1 VSRVHPLISSARLAA
16 AAPPSLP
23 AITSRHKP
31 PSRRC
36 LLRTGVNEHY
46 RFRGFEGVLFAA
58 AANAPFTCHQH
69 PPLLA
74 QAGSTRRC
82 SGRAGCRQVGRE
94 ASQMNYVCGFLNNSF
109 VLSLVFLI
117 DGSLAGLLVKSNGKE
132 SDPRKLEQRTKQIQY
147 GECIAIALQQ
157 RLFTHCRRAK
167 HHRLHVH
174 DAVLHAVLSARSRVR
189 PLAPAC
195 HLTSWGLPT
204 HILSAAQSFGASK
217 RLIFMASEFF
227 PVCLIEATG

>member
-1 VSRVHPLISSARLAA
+1 M
-16 AAPPSLP
+16 
-23 AITSRHKP
+23 
-31 PSRRC
+31 
-36 LLRTGVNEHY
+36 
-46 RFRGFEGVLFAA
+46 
-58 AANAPFTCHQH
+58 
-69 PPLLA
+69 
-74 QAGSTRRC
+74 
-82 SGRAGCRQVGRE
+82 GRE
-94 ASQMNYVCGFLNNSF
+94 ASQKNYVCVLLNNSF

-157 RLFTHCRRAK
+157 SLFTHCRRAK

-227 PVCLIEATG
+227 PVCLIEATW